1 MNMEMNLKDHVK
13 DFWWVWNIMPYKD
26 CLFLKTTCKNIGGKC
41 LYSKYYV
48 WKKMVMD
55 FFVNDASAS
64 QGFALVVPGD
74 RFHVTSR

>member
-1 MNMEMNLKDHVK
+1 MA
-13 DFWWVWNIMPYKD
+13 
-26 CLFLKTTCKNIGGKC
+26 
-41 LYSKYYV
+41 
-48 WKKMVMD
+48 MD